1 MQCLSNKKTKDLRLK
16 ALVVYYSLSGNSR
29 FAAETI
35 AAELGADLE
44 EVVDLKKR
52 QGKLAFLSNGRDAG
66 QGRETEIEPLKKDP
80 TDYDLVIIGGPIWNK
95 SPTPAIRTYLDKTDL
110 SGKKVGFFLSDS
122 GFGLS
127 DALKKTR
134 ALTPN
139 STILGDLAL
148 SAKDF
153 AHKEETEKKI
163 MEWVQKIKSTHA

>member
-1 MQCLSNKKTKDLRLK
+1 VPIKLENEGMREMKTLI
-16 ALVVYYSLSGNSR
+16 VYYTLSGNSR
-29 FAAETI
+29 FVAETI
-35 AAELGADLE
+35 AAELGADIE
-44 EVVDLKKR
+44 EVIDLKRR

-66 QGRETEIEPLKKDP
+66 QGKETEIAPVKKNP
-80 TDYDLVIIGGPIWNK
+80 KEYDLVIIGGPIWNK

-139 STILGDLAL
+139 STILDDLAL
-148 SAKDF
+148 SARDF
-153 AHKEETEKKI
+153 AHKEETKKKI
-163 MEWVQKIKSTHA
+163 VEWVLNIKSTNA